1 MAFPRLLAVSLL
13 FVFAIVGPVLADEQ
27 DNVAR
32 QKIMARFPE
41 LSPVNIRPSPVPGL
55 YEVRLG
61 AQISYVSADGV
72 YMLRG
77 DIFDTESEE
86 NLTEMRRTKMRL
98 EAIEEIGESSMII
111 FEPAEIKH
119 TITVFTDIDCGYC
132 RKLHSEID
140 SYNERGIRVR
150 YMFYPR
156 SGPQTES
163 WFKAENV
170 WCSEDRNTALTQAKA
185 GFDVQAEICGA
196 TPVAQHY
203 ELGRSFGI
211 QGTPAIVAD
220 TGELIGGYVSP
231 RELADYLEEK

>member
-13 FVFAIVGPVLADEQ
+13 FVFAMVGPVLADEQ

-41 LSPVNIRPSPVPGL
+41 LSPVNIQPSPVPGL

-203 ELGRSFGI
+203 KLGKSFGI
-211 QGTPAIVAD
+211 QGTPAIVVD
-220 TGELIGGYVSP
+220 TGELIAGYVSP
-231 RELADYLEEK
+231 RELADYLEEE